1 MAQIDMEHAKKEFDK
16 YLRDF
21 DLENPKILLKKVH
34 TYGVI
39 KAADYI
45 CTREELG
52 AGDRDLALLIALLHD
67 IGRFEQLRA
76 YNSYDDDRF
85 DHARFGVKLLFE
97 QGKIRDFISCADYDE
112 VIRQSIACHSMYRLP
127 EIQDPRILL
136 HCKII
141 RDADKLDNFRVKSVD
156 SLEAHF
162 DLPGEIIQ
170 KEGISENV
178 LQAVRDHRCV
188 RREERKTHLDMW
200 VSYMAFIFDLN
211 FSSSFRFIQEHD
223 YINRCIDRMDYS
235 KKNTKESMEEVR
247 RICLDYVQEY
257 AER

>member
-1 MAQIDMEHAKKEFDK
+1 MAQIDIEHAKKEFDK
-16 YLRDF
+16 YLQDF

-162 DLPGEIIQ
+162 NLPGEIIQ

-235 KKNTKESMEEVR
+235 EKNTKESMEEVR

>member
-1 MAQIDMEHAKKEFDK
+1 MAQIDIEHAKKEFDK

-162 DLPGEIIQ
+162 NLPGEIIQ

-235 KKNTKESMEEVR
+235 EKNTKESMEEVR

>member
-127 EIQDPRILL
+127 EIQDPRVLL
-136 HCKII
+136 HCRII

-200 VSYMAFIFDLN
+200 VSYMAFIFNLN

-235 KKNTKESMEEVR
+235 EKNTKESMEEVR

>member
-178 LQAVRDHRCV
+178 LQAVRDHRCM

-235 KKNTKESMEEVR
+235 EKNTKESMEEVR

>member
-211 FSSSFRFIQEHD
+211 CSSSFRFIQEHD

-235 KKNTKESMEEVR
+235 EKNTKESMEEVR

>member
-200 VSYMAFIFDLN
+200 VSYMAFIFNLN

-235 KKNTKESMEEVR
+235 EKNTKESMEEVR

>member
-235 KKNTKESMEEVR
+235 EKNTKESMEEVR

>member
-1 MAQIDMEHAKKEFDK
+1 MAQIDIEHAKKEFDK

-162 DLPGEIIQ
+162 NLPGEIIQ

-235 KKNTKESMEEVR
+235 EKNTKESVEEVR

>member
-1 MAQIDMEHAKKEFDK
+1 MAQIDIEHAKKEFDK

-52 AGDRDLALLIALLHD
+52 AGNRDLALLIALLHD

-235 KKNTKESMEEVR
+235 EKNTKESMEEVR

>member
-1 MAQIDMEHAKKEFDK
+1 MAQIDIEHAKKEFDK
-16 YLRDF
+16 YLQDF

-235 KKNTKESMEEVR
+235 EKNTKESMEEVR

>member
-1 MAQIDMEHAKKEFDK
+1 MAQIDIEHAKKEFDK
-16 YLRDF
+16 YLQDF

-162 DLPGEIIQ
+162 DLLGEIIQ

-235 KKNTKESMEEVR
+235 EKNTKESMEEVR

>member
-1 MAQIDMEHAKKEFDK
+1 MIWNTQKKEFDK

-235 KKNTKESMEEVR
+235 EKNTKESMEEVR

>member
-52 AGDRDLALLIALLHD
+52 AGDRGLALLIALLHD

-178 LQAVRDHRCV
+178 LQAVRDYRCV

-235 KKNTKESMEEVR
+235 EKNTKESMEEVR
-247 RICLDYVQEY
+247 RICLDYVQKKSEG
-257 AER
+257 

>member
-21 DLENPKILLKKVH
+21 DLENPKILLNKVH

-235 KKNTKESMEEVR
+235 EKNTKESMEEVR

>member
-200 VSYMAFIFDLN
+200 VSYMAFIFDLK

-235 KKNTKESMEEVR
+235 EKNTKESMEEVR

>member
-52 AGDRDLALLIALLHD
+52 AGDRGLALLIALLHD

-235 KKNTKESMEEVR
+235 EKNTKESMEEVR

>member
-1 MAQIDMEHAKKEFDK
+1 MAQIDIEHAKKEFDK

-235 KKNTKESMEEVR
+235 EKNTKESMEEVR

>member
-1 MAQIDMEHAKKEFDK
+1 MAQIDIEHAKKEFDK

-21 DLENPKILLKKVH
+21 DLETPKILLKKVH

-235 KKNTKESMEEVR
+235 EKNTKESMEEVR

>member
-178 LQAVRDHRCV
+178 LQAVRDLRCV

-235 KKNTKESMEEVR
+235 EKNTKESMEEVR

>member
-45 CTREELG
+45 CPREEMG

-235 KKNTKESMEEVR
+235 EKNTKESMEEVR

>member
-52 AGDRDLALLIALLHD
+52 AGNRDLALLIALLHD

-112 VIRQSIACHSMYRLP
+112 VIRQSIAYHSMYRLP

-235 KKNTKESMEEVR
+235 EKNTKESMEEVR

>member
-1 MAQIDMEHAKKEFDK
+1 MAQIDIEHAKKEFDK

-52 AGDRDLALLIALLHD
+52 AGNRDLALLIALLHD

-112 VIRQSIACHSMYRLP
+112 VIRQSIAYHSMYRLP

-235 KKNTKESMEEVR
+235 EKNTKESMEEVR